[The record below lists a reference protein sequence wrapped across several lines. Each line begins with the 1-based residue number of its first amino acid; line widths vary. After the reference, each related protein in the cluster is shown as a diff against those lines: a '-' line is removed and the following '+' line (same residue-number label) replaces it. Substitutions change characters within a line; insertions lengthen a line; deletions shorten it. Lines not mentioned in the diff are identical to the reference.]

1 MIYLIVCFGYLITSI
16 LNHLSLL
23 VTQHLAT
30 QGGLL
35 EVWLIQ
41 VIFTEQLEKA
51 NPLLVAKVVEVN
63 SIASPH

>member
-1 MIYLIVCFGYLITSI
+1 MIYTIVCFNYFF
-16 LNHLSLL
+16 LL

-35 EVWLIQ
+35 EVWLSQ
-41 VIFTEQLEKA
+41 LIFTEQLEEA
-51 NPLLVAKVVEVN
+51 SHCLVAKVVEVN